1 MCLGVCGKEWTLL
14 EGSGRKHSNPLVPP
28 LPPGA
33 GVTQQAW
40 AMLSIFL
47 STIMGLV
54 LGPLPVGAWAFC
66 GLTATVLTGTLPFN
80 RAVAAMTNEVIWLI
94 VISFFFAKGIEKT
107 GLGERI
113 ANIFVQSMGKS
124 TLGLA
129 YGLAIAGKAGGKGGD
144 RREGERM
151 YKGVAL
157 QAGVKWG

>member
-1 MCLGVCGKEWTLL
+1 VGLVLYY
-14 EGSGRKHSNPLVPP
+14 LVPTP
-28 LPPGA
+28 A
-33 GVTQQAW
+33 GITQQAW

-66 GLTATVLTGTLPFN
+66 GLTATVATGTLPF
-80 RAVAAMTNEVIWLI
+80 RTAMCAMTNEVIWLI

-113 ANIFVQSMGKS
+113 ANIFVAAMGQS

-129 YGLAIAGKAGGKGGD
+129 YGLAIAGG
-144 RREGERM
+144 
-151 YKGVAL
+151 
-157 QAGVKWG
+157 